1 MNQTDVIF
9 MGEEK
14 QVEEIVAYT
23 VYGEPLN
30 KQQFIDSVNEAL
42 KHIAEGRF
50 VTHEECMKKMYSKY
64 NGK

>member
-1 MNQTDVIF
+1 ME
-9 MGEEK
+9 EEK
-14 QVEEIVAYT
+14 EMEEIVAYT

-30 KQQFIDSVNEAL
+30 KQQFIDAIDEARREV
-42 KHIAEGRF
+42 AEGKF